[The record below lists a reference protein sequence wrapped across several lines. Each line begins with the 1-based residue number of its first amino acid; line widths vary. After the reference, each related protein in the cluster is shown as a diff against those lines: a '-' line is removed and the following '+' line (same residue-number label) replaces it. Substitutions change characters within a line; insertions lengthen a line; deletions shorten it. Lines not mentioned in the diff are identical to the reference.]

1 MSIAKY
7 RYPIALILALSCA
20 VAAFFLTKHYFDVRE
35 KGLREKIRSEAKLVD
50 VVVAKMNLP
59 IGARVDLDTMMIKSM
74 PSEYVPDGVIFPSS
88 YPDVELKYL
97 SAPMSEGK
105 PLLRYMVE
113 GVSKIDKFSDLLAF
127 GERAVTLEVDGVSS
141 IAHMLEAG
149 DYIDLGVIK
158 NKGAA
163 FNLILERARVLSTG
177 NFSVADPK
185 LPGMYKN
192 AQYSTVTLG
201 VAGEYVKAIYEAQLK
216 YQLVFLLRNDKD
228 IHSASY
234 DASHDKPR
242 AVTVYGGTSTDG
254 VIRSYQDF
262 AQLSSASE
270 TISPVIRNSKGR
282 MVRILSND
290 RLVNESRIDS
300 GNAKAEMHE

>member
-7 RYPIALILALSCA
+7 RYPIALILALACA
-20 VAAFFLTKHYFDVRE
+20 VTAFFLTKHYFDVRE

-50 VVVAKMNLP
+50 VVVAKMTLP
-59 IGARVDLDTMMIKSM
+59 IGARVDLDTMMIKSV

-88 YPDVELKYL
+88 YPDVERKYL

-158 NKGAA
+158 NKGAD

-185 LPGMYKN
+185 LPGMYKS

-234 DASHDKPR
+234 DASAGKPR

-262 AQLSSASE
+262 AQLTSTLE

-282 MVRILSND
+282 MVRVLSND

-300 GNAKAEMHE
+300 GNVKAEMHE